1 MTVPE
6 RPAPR
11 AAPPLAAT
19 LTALALLAVLAS
31 GAGHPARAQQG
42 AQQGQ
47 QGTPD
52 PEAMRRTQE
61 ERDRRAQNL
70 KQVEE
75 ALAASAGNRAALEA
89 EIASIG
95 SDRAKLSAA
104 LLDAGRQAQATE
116 DRLNRL
122 EERLRSLTESD
133 AAIRKS
139 LEGRRAVI
147 AEILAALQRMGRRP
161 PPAVL
166 VRPEDVLAAIRTSML
181 LGAVVPEL
189 RGEAETLAGD
199 LAELVRVRGLI
210 AADRESLRKD
220 LTGWA
225 AERQRIDALIAAR
238 RSRQVQVEADLT
250 AERQK
255 SAELGSQAK
264 TLKDLVDRMEGELS
278 SARRAADEVRAAA
291 ERQQRA
297 IQEKFA
303 AAAARDPARLT
314 PKVKFAEAR
323 GDLPR
328 PVSGTLLR
336 GFNQPDGQGGTTRG
350 ISLRTRTKAVVSSP
364 ADGWVSFAGPFR
376 SYGRL
381 LIINAGDGYYLL
393 LAGMDQ
399 INVEVGQFVLAGEP
413 VAVMGEGSGSPA
425 SASPSVTQAASQR
438 DDDRGDPVL
447 YVEFRKDGGSID
459 PEPWWARSSSEKV
472 RG

>member
-1 MTVPE
+1 MRPPVTADS
-6 RPAPR
+6 RPATFP
-11 AAPPLAAT
+11 AAKPAA
-19 LTALALLAVLAS
+19 LLMALAWLAGGLA
-31 GAGHPARAQQG
+31 GGLAGPVRAQT
-42 AQQGQ
+42 
-47 QGTPD
+47 TPD
-52 PEAMRRTQE
+52 PEATRRTQE

-70 KQVEE
+70 KQIQD
-75 ALAASAGNRAALEA
+75 ALAASTSSRTALEA
-89 EIASIG
+89 EIAAIG
-95 SDRAKLSAA
+95 SDRTKLSAA

-116 DRLNRL
+116 DRMNRL
-122 EERLRSLTESD
+122 EERLRALTDSD

-139 LEGRRAVI
+139 LEARRAVI

-166 VRPEDVLAAIRTSML
+166 VRPEDVLAAIRTSMM

-189 RGEAETLAGD
+189 RGEADTLAGD

-210 AADRESLRKD
+210 AADREALKKD

-225 AERQRIDALIAAR
+225 AERQRLDALIAAR
-238 RSRQVQVEADLT
+238 RLRQAEVESSLT

-255 SAELGSQAK
+255 SAELGAQAK
-264 TLKDLVDRMEGELS
+264 SLKDLVDRMEGELS

-291 ERQQRA
+291 EREQRA

-303 AAAARDPARLT
+303 AAGARDPARLA
-314 PKVKFAEAR
+314 PKVKFVEAR

-328 PVSGTLLR
+328 PVSGTLVR

-350 ISLRTRTKAVVSSP
+350 ISLRTRAKSVVSSP

-413 VAVMGEGSGSPA
+413 VAVMGEGSGTPA
-425 SASPSVTQAASQR
+425 STPSNVTQAASQR
-438 DDDRGDPVL
+438 DDDRSDPVL

>member
-1 MTVPE
+1 MRPPVTADS
-6 RPAPR
+6 RPATFP
-11 AAPPLAAT
+11 AAKPAA
-19 LTALALLAVLAS
+19 LLMALAWLAGGLA
-31 GAGHPARAQQG
+31 GPVRAQT
-42 AQQGQ
+42 
-47 QGTPD
+47 TPD
-52 PEAMRRTQE
+52 PEATRRTQE

-70 KQVEE
+70 KQIQD
-75 ALAASAGNRAALEA
+75 ALAASTSSRTALEA
-89 EIASIG
+89 EIAAIG
-95 SDRAKLSAA
+95 SDRTKLSAA

-116 DRLNRL
+116 DRMNRL
-122 EERLRSLTESD
+122 EERLRALTDSD

-139 LEGRRAVI
+139 LEARRAVI

-166 VRPEDVLAAIRTSML
+166 VRPEDVLAAIRTSMM

-189 RGEAETLAGD
+189 RGEADTLAGD

-210 AADRESLRKD
+210 AADREALKKD
-220 LTGWA
+220 LAGWG
-225 AERQRIDALIAAR
+225 AERQRLDALIAAR
-238 RSRQVQVEADLT
+238 RLRQAEVESSLT

-255 SAELGSQAK
+255 SAELGAQAK
-264 TLKDLVDRMEGELS
+264 SLKDLVDRMEGELS

-291 ERQQRA
+291 EREQRA

-303 AAAARDPARLT
+303 AAGARDPARLA
-314 PKVKFAEAR
+314 PKVKFVEAR
-323 GDLPR
+323 GDLPK
-328 PVSGTLLR
+328 PVSGTLVR

-350 ISLRTRTKAVVSSP
+350 ISLRTRAKSVVSSP

-413 VAVMGEGSGSPA
+413 VAVMGEGSGTPA
-425 SASPSVTQAASQR
+425 STPSNVTQAASQR
-438 DDDRGDPVL
+438 DDDRSDPVL